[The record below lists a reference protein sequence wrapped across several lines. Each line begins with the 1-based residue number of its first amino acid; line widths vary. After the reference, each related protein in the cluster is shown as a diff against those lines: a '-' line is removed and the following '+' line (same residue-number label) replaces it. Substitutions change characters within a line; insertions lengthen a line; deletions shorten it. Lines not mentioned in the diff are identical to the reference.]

1 MPNAQV
7 RSRFVARAP
16 DWRAAIF
23 AGLAAGAVEE
33 LAAMILL
40 PIFAGGGPLGLAHMT
55 AAILLGPEVLP
66 PPTNFVRVILAAL
79 VIHFLLAVIYAVAL
93 AWIIERW
100 SLPSRAAL
108 LAGAG
113 FGLALYIVNYHGFT
127 IWFPWFAEARGAVAG
142 LIHILFGILVA
153 WFYVSLAR
161 RSAPAR

>member
-7 RSRFVARAP
+7 LSRFVARAP

-40 PIFAGGGPLGLAHMT
+40 PIFAAGGPLGLAHMT
-55 AAILLGPEVLP
+55 AAILLGPEALP
-66 PPTNFVRVILAAL
+66 PPTNFVRVIVAAL
-79 VIHFLLAVIYAVAL
+79 VIHFLLAIMYAVAL

-100 SLPSRAAL
+100 SLPFWAAL

-113 FGLALYIVNYHGFT
+113 FGLALCRGITMASRSGSRGLPKPAARLRPSFT
-127 IWFPWFAEARGAVAG
+127 
-142 LIHILFGILVA
+142 
-153 WFYVSLAR
+153 SS
-161 RSAPAR
+161 SAFWWPGSM